1 MTRNSSNRHEQLKLF
16 AVGNVTEDIL
26 FRVPRLPRA
35 GETLIAEDRRVDIG
49 GKGLNQAIVAA
60 RCGVPVTLVA
70 AIGKDD
76 AGARARAIAESEPLR
91 TKLVETDVATDQS
104 IIAVADDGENMII
117 SSAFSAAALTPAG
130 VGAELKEAAAGD
142 LLLMQGNLSLE
153 TTRHTLQTARERGL
167 MNYLN
172 PSPIQW
178 SYDGIWPLVH
188 TVIVNRDELAELT
201 GRNDLDDGIR
211 EMLTAGVEAV
221 LVTLGADGAQLV
233 SADRD
238 MHVDALPA
246 EAIDTAGAG
255 DTFCGA
261 FIGATMKGHSA
272 EYALAAAVRASAIT
286 VTRRGTHSA
295 FPSAAQM
302 HSILHGQA

>member
-26 FRVPRLPRA
+26 FRVRRLPRA

-76 AGARARAIAESEPLR
+76 AGARARAVTQSEPLR
-91 TKLVETDVATDQS
+91 ARLLETDTATDQS
-104 IIAVADDGENMII
+104 IIAIAGDGENMII
-117 SSAFSAAALTPAG
+117 SSASSASALAPRDID
-130 VGAELKEAAAGD
+130 AELKEAAAGD

-153 TTRHTLQTARERGL
+153 TTRHALQTMRDRGVFT
-167 MNYLN
+167 YLN

-178 SYDGIWPLVH
+178 PYDGIWPFVH
-188 TVIVNRDELAELT
+188 TVVANRHELAELT
-201 GRNDLDDGIR
+201 RRNDLDDGIR
-211 EMLTAGVEAV
+211 EMLSAGVETV
-221 LVTLGADGAQLV
+221 LVTLGADGARLV
-233 SADRD
+233 CADREL
-238 MHVDALPA
+238 HVDALPA

-286 VTRRGTHSA
+286 VSRRGTHSA

-302 HSILHGQA
+302 HSILHDQT